1 MSNRNQK
8 MSTSYKKLISFTR
21 NYIEEE
27 SFFGCIL
34 ALDKNNNILYQSGK
48 NVADFQVCHR
58 SCAKPMQLS
67 VLFDLGYDNFFNDEQ
82 IAIMAASHQGTNYH
96 TELVKSVLETNDI
109 DEKYLKC
116 PIHLPYNQNVL
127 IDFIKN
133 KVEIKNIHNNCS
145 GKHAF
150 MLTVCKLKNWDM
162 KTYCDY
168 NHPLQK
174 LIINNLTK
182 LCGLK
187 KTPTLTK
194 DGCLAPVII
203 SSIYELA
210 FGFKNLFQDKKYSR
224 IKEAY
229 KKYPKAVGG
238 DNNLDTVVMQNT
250 KNLVAKNGAGGLI
263 CIYNDLNGEVLSIKM
278 ANGNSKKA
286 RSLVA
291 LKMIKNLNWISEK
304 EYKNLKSHPIFN
316 ENVTTLNGEIVGETI
331 YHFD

>member
-1 MSNRNQK
+1 MLNQ
-8 MSTSYKKLISFTR
+8 YKKLISYSR
-21 NYIEEE
+21 NNIEEE

-34 ALDKNNNILYQSGK
+34 VLDKNNNILYQSDK
-48 NVADFQVCHR
+48 NVSDFQVCHR

-67 VLFDLGYDNFFNDEQ
+67 VLFDLGFDNLFHDEQ
-82 IAIMAASHQGTNYH
+82 IAIMAASHQATDYH
-96 TELVKSVLETNDI
+96 IKLVKSVLKANDI

-116 PIHLPYNQNVL
+116 HIHLPYNQNIL
-127 IDFIKN
+127 IDYIKN
-133 KVEIKNIHNNCS
+133 NKEIKSIHNNCS

-150 MLTVCKLKNWDM
+150 MLTICKLNNWNMDN
-162 KTYCDY
+162 YCDY

-174 LIINNLTK
+174 LILNKLVK
-182 LCGLK
+182 LCGIK
-187 KTPTLTK
+187 KAPTLTK

-203 SSIYELA
+203 SNLYELA

-238 DNNLDTVVMQNT
+238 DNNLDTVIMENT

-263 CIYNDLNGEVLSIKM
+263 CIYNDLNGEVLTIKM

-286 RSLVA
+286 RGLVA
-291 LKMIKNLNWISEK
+291 LKMIKKLDWINET

-316 ENVTTLNGEIVGETI
+316 ENVTTLNGDIIGKTI
-331 YHFD
+331 YHFN

>member
-1 MSNRNQK
+1 MLNQ
-8 MSTSYKKLISFTR
+8 YKKLISFTR
-21 NYIEEE
+21 NNIEEE

-34 ALDKNNNILYQSGK
+34 ALDKNNNILYQSNE
-48 NVADFQVCHR
+48 NVTDFQVCHR

-67 VLFDLGYDNFFNDEQ
+67 VLFDFGYDKLFNDEQ
-82 IAIMAASHQGTNYH
+82 IAIMAASHQATNYH
-96 TELVKSVLETNDI
+96 TQLVKSVLKANDI

-116 PIHLPYNQNVL
+116 PIHLPYNQNIL
-127 IDFIKN
+127 IDYIKN
-133 KVEIKNIHNNCS
+133 NKEIKSIHNNCS

-150 MLTVCKLKNWDM
+150 MLTICKLNNWNMDN
-162 KTYCDY
+162 YCDY

-174 LIINNLTK
+174 LILSKLVK
-182 LCGLK
+182 LCGIK
-187 KTPTLTK
+187 KAPTLTK

-203 SSIYELA
+203 SNLYELA
-210 FGFKNLFQDKKYSR
+210 FGFKNLCLDKKYSR

-238 DNNLDTVVMQNT
+238 DNNLDTVIMENT
-250 KNLVAKNGAGGLI
+250 KNLIAKNGAGGLI
-263 CIYNDLNGEVLSIKM
+263 CIYNDFNNEVLSIKM

-291 LKMIKNLNWISEK
+291 LKMIKKLNWINEI

-316 ENVTTLNGEIVGETI
+316 ENVTTLNGDIIGKTI

>member
-1 MSNRNQK
+1 MLNQ
-8 MSTSYKKLISFTR
+8 YKKLISFSR
-21 NYIEEE
+21 NNIEEE

-34 ALDKNNNILYQSGK
+34 VLDKNNNILYQSND
-48 NVADFQVCHR
+48 NVADFQICHR

-67 VLFDLGYDNFFNDEQ
+67 VLFDLGFDNLFNDEQ
-82 IAIMAASHQGTNYH
+82 IAIMAASHQATDYH
-96 TELVKSVLETNDI
+96 IKLVKSVLDVNDI

-127 IDFIKN
+127 IDYIKN
-133 KVEIKNIHNNCS
+133 NIEIKNIHNNCS

-150 MLTVCKLKNWDM
+150 MLTICKLNNWNMDC
-162 KTYCDY
+162 YCDY

-174 LIINNLTK
+174 LIINK
-182 LCGLK
+182 LIELCNIEGQA
-187 KTPTLTK
+187 TLTK

-203 SSIYELA
+203 SSLHELA
-210 FGFKNLFQDKKYSR
+210 FGFKNLFQNKKYNR

-229 KKYPKAVGG
+229 KKYPKVIGG
-238 DNNLDTVVMQNT
+238 DNNLDSVIMENT

-263 CIYNDLNGEVLSIKM
+263 CIYNDFNNEVLSIKM

-286 RSLVA
+286 RNLIA
-291 LKMIKNLNWISEK
+291 LKMIKKLNWINEI
-304 EYKNLKSHPIFN
+304 EYKNLKSHPIFD
-316 ENVTTLNGEIVGETI
+316 ENVTTLNGEIVGKTI